1 MATSDQLVQASAQRS
16 LDGLP
21 RPLLALAAM
30 LVLAG
35 LDLLGALLARHWS
48 ETHGGAGRVVF
59 FAGGVATFVLLFAVY
74 AKSLQFAE
82 LVPVT
87 FGWIAIL
94 QVGLLVIAAVGNSRQ
109 VSGTQWAAALAI
121 VALEGFLLLSCRLT
135 VARSPRA

>member
-1 MATSDQLVQASAQRS
+1 MMAADQLVGASAQRGF
-16 LDGLP
+16 DTVP
-21 RPLLALAAM
+21 RPVLALAAM

-48 ETHGGAGRVVF
+48 QTNGGSARLLF
-59 FAGGVATFVLLFAVY
+59 FIGGVATFVLLFVVY

-94 QVGLLVIAAVGNSRQ
+94 QVGLLVIAAVGNSRPLSAGQ
-109 VSGTQWAAALAI
+109 CAAALAI
-121 VALEGFLLLSCRLT
+121 VALEGFLLAS
-135 VARSPRA
+135 SG

>member
-1 MATSDQLVQASAQRS
+1 MMATADHLVQTSVPRS
-16 LDGLP
+16 LDTVP

-48 ETHGGAGRVVF
+48 ETHGGAGRLLF
-59 FAGGVATFVLLFAVY
+59 FLGGVATFVVLFAVY

-94 QVGLLVIAAVGNSRQ
+94 QVGLLVIAAVGNSRH
-109 VSGTQWAAALAI
+109 VSGAQWAAALAM
-121 VALEGFLLLSCRLT
+121 VALEGFLLVS
-135 VARSPRA
+135 SE

>member
-1 MATSDQLVQASAQRS
+1 MMATADHLVQTSVPRS
-16 LDGLP
+16 LDTVP

-48 ETHGGAGRVVF
+48 ETHGGAGRLLF
-59 FAGGVATFVLLFAVY
+59 FLGGVATFVVLFAVY

-82 LVPVT
+82 LVSVT

-94 QVGLLVIAAVGNSRQ
+94 QVGLLVIAAVGNSRH
-109 VSGTQWAAALAI
+109 VSGAQWAAALAM
-121 VALEGFLLLSCRLT
+121 VALEGFLLVS
-135 VARSPRA
+135 SE

>member
-1 MATSDQLVQASAQRS
+1 MMAADQLVGASAQRGF
-16 LDGLP
+16 DAVP
-21 RPLLALAAM
+21 RPVLALAAM

-48 ETHGGAGRVVF
+48 QTNGGVGRLLF
-59 FAGGVATFVLLFAVY
+59 FMGGVATFVLLFAVY

-109 VSGTQWAAALAI
+109 LSAGQCAAALAI
-121 VALEGFLLLSCRLT
+121 VALEGFLLVS
-135 VARSPRA
+135 SG